1 MYEKMPKFIN
11 GKIWQTSSV
20 DEHQEYLKWLSR
32 VEKRAIIP
40 LKWIILATTLFIW
53 LWGTSW
59 LLPSPGIFALFLL
72 YAMSNVALSYF
83 FYFNRIVL
91 SQVKGVCYAS
101 YFADIV
107 FITALVYLDTTLQFG
122 VAMQND
128 FYILYFLLIMRGF
141 ALFRTPAE
149 NMFMSALIALL
160 FVLALSLQKS
170 TFSFMVERSFVLK
183 FMLIWMV
190 ALMSWFIVE
199 IINQQK
205 SEVIKIKER
214 LMNTQHLTH
223 LGEIAATV
231 AHEVNNPIGII
242 TAYSEYLLRQTS
254 PDDPH
259 REDYEAIRREAL
271 RCEKI
276 VGELLTY
283 AKPIAQEIRQCQLE
297 RINDEVLDLLFR
309 TEDNKI
315 VIKREYDKNLP
326 SLIADPAQL
335 KQALL
340 NVYINARDA
349 IEGDGIIESIIR
361 FIKDSD
367 TKADTDFLSLMVRDS
382 GKGFTREEL
391 QRAFDPFYT
400 TRTGGTGL
408 GLTITRQIVEAHQGT
423 ISLGNLSS
431 GGAEVAINLPVSV
444 PIKNSR
450 D

>member
-1 MYEKMPKFIN
+1 MPKFIN